1 MKAIIPAAALVIAA
15 SLPASAQSKLP
26 AFEADLGS
34 KTLMGKTIRMN
45 YTDVTTYYGYIT
57 PGKKPDA
64 VIGGK
69 SMYFLYIWIPAA
81 APELG
86 LRMLSPA
93 TAYAEVKGDSVVVD
107 PDYNKEDK
115 TNYFDTWIN
124 LERATTVVSPDD
136 IPAKVKTTTWVS
148 YGQNDDTGE
157 LPAQPSGSKYNSLL
171 RVTSDTSAPTK
182 SLVRGLYRIAFTTY
196 KTGQVNGTF
205 VAQVGA
211 PIKIPGVVIAKDL
224 ETLAKMIKAAK

>member
-1 MKAIIPAAALVIAA
+1 
-15 SLPASAQSKLP
+15 LP

-34 KTLMGKTIRMN
+34 KTVFGKTIRLN

-69 SMYFLYIWIPAA
+69 SMYFLYVWIPAA

-93 TAYAEVKGDSVVVD
+93 TAYAEVKGDGVVVD
-107 PDYNKEDK
+107 ADYNRDDK
-115 TNYFDTWIN
+115 TQYFDTWIN
-124 LERATTVVSPDD
+124 LERALKVVSPED
-136 IPAKVKTTTWVS
+136 IPAKAKADWVS
-148 YGQNDDTGE
+148 YGQNDDSSE
-157 LPAQPSGSKYNSLL
+157 LPAQPSGSLYNSLL
-171 RVTSDTSAPTK
+171 RVTSDPSAPTK
-182 SLVRGLYRIAFTTY
+182 ALVRGLYRIAFTTY
-196 KTGQVNGTF
+196 KAGQVNGTF

-211 PIKIPGVVIAKDL
+211 PVKIPGIVIAKDL
-224 ETLAKMIKAAK
+224 DTLLKKIKAGK